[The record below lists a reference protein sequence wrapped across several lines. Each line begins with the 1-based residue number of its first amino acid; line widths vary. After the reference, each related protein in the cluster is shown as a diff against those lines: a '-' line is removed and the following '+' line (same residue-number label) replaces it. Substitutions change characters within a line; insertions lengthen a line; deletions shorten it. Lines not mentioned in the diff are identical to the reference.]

1 MMNLE
6 NMLKMWEVD
15 SKIDNVNLDE
25 CSRDS
30 AKLHSKYLEFF
41 SLSKLSLRR
50 FDLQMAELKK
60 DKFLY
65 YTGKMTK
72 TEMDAKGWAYDPFN
86 GGTKPLKSDLDIYFD
101 SDADVIKLKAKIEYQ
116 KVMVEALED
125 IMNNIRWRHATIKNI
140 ISWKQFTSGA

>member
-6 NMLKMWEVD
+6 DILKMWATD
-15 SKIDNVNLDE
+15 SKIDDVNLDIT
-25 CSRDS
+25 SRDG
-30 AKLHSKYLEFF
+30 AKLHSKYLELF
-41 SLSKLSLRR
+41 SLAKLALRR
-50 FDLQMAELKK
+50 FDIQMSELKK

-72 TEMDAKGWAYDPFN
+72 AEMDLRKWPYDPFN
-86 GGTKPLKSDLDIYFD
+86 GATKPIKSDLDLYFD
-101 SDADVIKLKAKIEYQ
+101 ADPDVIKIKAKVEYQ
-116 KVMVEALED
+116 KVIVETLED